1 MRHTLTQSSEGEQEV
16 KMSTDHLKRCQ
27 QIAEQTGGKELAAA
41 IARAIANRKE
51 SK

>member
-1 MRHTLTQSSEGEQEV
+1 MNKPTTHEREDEMSA
-16 KMSTDHLKRCQ
+16 KMTIDHLKRCQ

-51 SK
+51 TK